1 MSTICDV
8 QLCDFE
14 TFIKHP
20 GLITKLDDIL
30 EVGFNDGQKHLFSD
44 FLTAS
49 FDKKPDMT
57 ALFLKNNKVI
67 GMGTL
72 FFKGNQI
79 ILENLCVK
87 YPKSGDFAYF
97 LKTLFQEII
106 YGEKNVC
113 DLMYTLNYK
122 NPEKDHFYIV
132 SYVDSQSGN
141 CENLKAINTMCQVND
156 TYICNYLTKHDGY
169 SKRDFPNLKM
179 EWEPEYYDYAFV
191 VHVNEGEIVPR
202 LEKHIDPETRA
213 LLAMNSSSSSSSK
226 KGSLSSSKK
235 GSSSSSKK
243 GRQNNGSSRTG
254 RKLVNPKYS
263 MPPKVSSRPSSPARS
278 SARSP
283 ARSPVKSPAR
293 GTPQSVRSTRSNDDT
308 RVRTPNGRYA
318 SSPQNK
324 KRSYTPN
331 TPNTPNSQSSPV
343 TRGSDK
349 KKSRR

>member
-57 ALFLKNNKVI
+57 ALFLNYNKVI

-106 YGEKNVC
+106 YGENNVC
-113 DLMYTLNYK
+113 DLMYTLNYQ
-122 NPEKDHFYIV
+122 NPTKDNFYIV
-132 SYVDSQSGN
+132 SYVDSESIN

-169 SKRDFPNLKM
+169 SKKDFPNLKM
-179 EWEPEYYDYAFV
+179 DWEPDYYDDAFV
-191 VHVNEGEIVPR
+191 VRVNEGEIVPR

-226 KGSLSSSKK
+226 KGSSSSSKK

-243 GRQNNGSSRTG
+243 GRQNNGSSRKG

-263 MPPKVSSRPSSPARS
+263 MPPNRSSRTS
-278 SARSP
+278 SP
-283 ARSPVKSPAR
+283 ARSPVISNNVRSTPMSTR
-293 GTPQSVRSTRSNDDT
+293 GTPQSVRSTRSNDNT

-331 TPNTPNSQSSPV
+331 TPNSQSSPV

>member
-1 MSTICDV
+1 
-8 QLCDFE
+8 
-14 TFIKHP
+14 
-20 GLITKLDDIL
+20 
-30 EVGFNDGQKHLFSD
+30 
-44 FLTAS
+44 
-49 FDKKPDMT
+49 
-57 ALFLKNNKVI
+57 
-67 GMGTL
+67 
-72 FFKGNQI
+72 
-79 ILENLCVK
+79 
-87 YPKSGDFAYF
+87 
-97 LKTLFQEII
+97 
-106 YGEKNVC
+106 
-113 DLMYTLNYK
+113 
-122 NPEKDHFYIV
+122 
-132 SYVDSQSGN
+132 
-141 CENLKAINTMCQVND
+141 MCQVND

-191 VHVNEGEIVPR
+191 VHVKEGEIVPR

-243 GRQNNGSSRTG
+243 GRQNNCSSRTG

-278 SARSP
+278 P
-283 ARSPVKSPAR
+283 ARSPVISNNVRSTPMSTR
-293 GTPQSVRSTRSNDDT
+293 GTPQSVRSTKSNDST
-308 RVRTPNGRYA
+308 KVRTPNGRYA
-318 SSPQNK
+318 SSPENK
-324 KRSYTPN
+324 KRSHTPNTTN